1 MTLDPVAVAGPDW
14 LLLAL
19 LGIFGTAAHL
29 VITFALRF
37 APSSTLAPMQYLELP
52 FATLIG
58 WAIFGDL
65 PDGLAA
71 LGIAVSVAAG
81 LYVIHR
87 ERRTSLAPSPRM

>member
-1 MTLDPVAVAGPDW
+1 
-14 LLLAL
+14 
-19 LGIFGTAAHL
+19 
-29 VITFALRF
+29 
-37 APSSTLAPMQYLELP
+37 MQYLELP

-71 LGIAVSVAAG
+71 LGIAVTLAAG

-87 ERRTSLAPSPRM
+87 ERAASLALPPAV